1 MALLQELHRKKSK
14 KKKDL
19 GIKIGTPEA
28 KEREDILYQQEE
40 SLRKSKI
47 NIKIA
52 NLVRELSINEIAAE
66 KEKLK

>member
-1 MALLQELHRKKSK
+1 MSELEEPQ
-14 KKKDL
+14 DL

-28 KEREDILYQQEE
+28 KEWEDILYQQEE